1 MPGISLV
8 ARETTHTLYIAIA
21 YIYLSVL
28 LSTSCFLKLTMYCV
42 VHEQRYANSNSWNKK
57 SVCNCSYSRCSDP
70 MCRHEARAHLSQEE
84 QTAAE
89 ESLSVYCKPVEL
101 YNILQRR
108 AVRNVTFSFFLSF
121 TLLFSSPLHLLHH
134 FYKDVCTTNYKQN
147 RKEGKICNIILTTN
161 CTDGHVLVQIS
172 VSISG
177 ATNDGLQTQSLFP
190 MYMLLARAVSTTNV
204 ETQCTTVYRFN
215 RACKLTAFGGAD
227 NTSSAKFILPE
238 MNKLSTE
245 VKSGSLAVLLVSCA
259 DTTNLQ
265 GIDLTEDHMFSASLN
280 RVGYCLFGKI
290 PMDLLQSSWEKS
302 PTLSLGGRAEMMST
316 VIMQSCFMKLSC
328 LDGGKCV
335 SFHFPYNSEAVSIL
349 QQVQV
354 IVSAEEVGA
363 KNMSPYDMYSYN
375 DTPRPGIMRLRSGNV
390 IFNYKYYNNM
400 LQRTEVT
407 EDFSCPF
414 CLVKCASYKVTE
426 DYQVVIVSMRTDI
439 CSSEII
445 PENVDPKQQMF
456 FYCYKSARHRKPK
469 APTQNAKHVHPL
481 VLDSAMSATLNELID
496 NTDCV
501 AECMEHDTCSPDA
514 SATCHSFAE
523 LESVQSVPEN
533 NLQPPMLQFAKTRK
547 LSAERSDPRNRA
559 LLQKRQ
565 FFHSHRAQ
573 PMALEQVFAERD
585 SEDEVDD
592 DVADLEDR
600 RMLDDFVDVSKD
612 EKQMMHLWNS
622 FVRKQRVLADGHI
635 PWACEAFSKLHGQD
649 LVQAPSLLW
658 CWRLFMIKI
667 WNHGLL
673 DSRTLNNC
681 NVILENYQNQSQ
693 EIDPIKMDM

>member
-8 ARETTHTLYIAIA
+8 ARETT
-21 YIYLSVL
+21 
-28 LSTSCFLKLTMYCV
+28 
-42 VHEQRYANSNSWNKK
+42 
-57 SVCNCSYSRCSDP
+57 YSRCSDP

-108 AVRNVTFSFFLSF
+108 AVRNPSFLQRC
-121 TLLFSSPLHLLHH
+121 LH
-134 FYKDVCTTNYKQN
+134 YKSQAKQK
-147 RKEGKICNIILTTN
+147 RR
-161 CTDGHVLVQIS
+161 VQIS

-227 NTSSAKFILPE
+227 NTSSARFILPE
-238 MNKLSTE
+238 MKKLSTE

-302 PTLSLGGRAEMMST
+302 PTISLGGRAEMMST

-354 IVSAEEVGA
+354 TVSAEEVGA

-414 CLVKCASYKVTE
+414 CLVKCASYKGLRFHLTSSHDLFRYEFWVTE

-456 FYCYKSARHRKPK
+456 FYCYKSARRRKPK

-681 NVILENYQNQSQ
+681 NVILENYQNQNQSQ